1 MIPSADTPDFIYI
14 SHRHPI
20 HTHTLTYED
29 DTITTR
35 TGFRVQGDCR
45 VLRSDVEGADE
56 EEFTHTEVAS
66 CANALPFATSPPVNT
81 SIGWQGHDPVTDLA
95 IHYCMNRTSLVRP
108 PSPSNEDMGLV
119 YGFEEK
125 VLGWIGVARGAV
137 DLPVERHFTSQSAF
151 TCELTVTLVQAILDD
166 SSNSFDLASVEELS
180 FCNSTN
186 GRCTP
191 DAPLSG
197 LTDYMHGLNCS
208 RSPLPLSHDNQT
220 SFGAPV
226 TEYCQG
232 RMDAQRI
239 FPIFRRGGRLLR
251 PPATVETFIE
261 SFRRVMT
268 IMPMTF
274 ANLTQNDEHGYP
286 VGYWK
291 TIVKYER
298 RTTFFIVLLSFLG
311 LWFAATVYLTVR
323 LRRSTSLS
331 SLSDPIVRPLLDE
344 KDDTAISPDKQEGG
358 TWKGMTQ

>member
-1 MIPSADTPDFIYI
+1 MVI
-14 SHRHPI
+14 
-20 HTHTLTYED
+20 
-29 DTITTR
+29 
-35 TGFRVQGDCR
+35 
-45 VLRSDVEGADE
+45 
-56 EEFTHTEVAS
+56 
-66 CANALPFATSPPVNT
+66 
-81 SIGWQGHDPVTDLA
+81 DLA
-95 IHYCMNRTSLVRP
+95 IQYCMNRTSLVRP
-108 PSPSNEDMGLV
+108 PSPSNGDMGLV

-137 DLPVERHFTSQSAF
+137 DLPVERNFTSQSAF
-151 TCELTVTLVQAILDD
+151 TCESTVTLVQATFDD

-208 RSPLPLSHDNQT
+208 RPPLPLSHDNQA
-220 SFGAPV
+220 SFDAPV
-226 TEYCQG
+226 REYCEG

-239 FPIFRRGGRLLR
+239 SPIFRRGGRLLH

-274 ANLTQNDEHGYP
+274 ANLTQNDGQGYP

-311 LWFAATVYLTVR
+311 MWFAAMVYLTVR

-331 SLSDPIVRPLLDE
+331 SLSDPIVGPLLDE
-344 KDDTAISPDKQEGG
+344 RYDTAFLPDKQEGG
-358 TWKGMTQ
+358 EQTVTTQ